1 MRILLALLQ
10 KEFLQIFRN
19 RTMLPL
25 IFVMP
30 LVQLIILVNA
40 ATMDMKN
47 ISVTVA
53 DMDLSST
60 SRLLI
65 NKLEASPF
73 FKLEEL
79 SINKEEAIDRLKDNK
94 TDVVI
99 FIPNK
104 LEADVNREGSGKVQ
118 IITDAIDASK
128 AQLSFGY
135 LSNMIRELNLSIA
148 VNQQSL
154 PNLKQI
160 KSEALY
166 WFNPELNYKYYMLP
180 AIMAILVTI
189 IGMFLSALNLVREKE
204 VGTAEQI
211 NVTPIR
217 KSHFIIGKLVPFLII
232 GLLELTLALLVAK
245 ILYDLPVNGS
255 LLVLYTFAFIYL
267 VAVLGIGLLI
277 STKSQTQQQVMMLS
291 FFFLLVFVLL
301 SGAFTSVDNMPYIA
315 QKLNRLNPLYYFM
328 NVIRM
333 VLIKGAGFS
342 DVFLEIRSTLVIAI
356 ISVSL
361 AVFSYRKTT

>member
-1 MRILLALLQ
+1 MRILLAILQ
-10 KEFLQIFRN
+10 KEFLQVFRN

-25 IFVMP
+25 IFVLP
-30 LVQLIILVNA
+30 LVQLIVLVNA

-53 DMDLSST
+53 DHDLSST

-65 NKLEASPF
+65 SKLDASPF
-73 FKLEEL
+73 FQLEDL
-79 SINKEEAIDRLKDNK
+79 AVSKEDAIDRLLDNK

-99 FIPNK
+99 FIPHK
-104 LEADVNREGSGKVQ
+104 MESATNREGAAKIQ

-135 LSNMIRELNLSIA
+135 LSNIIRELNIEIA
-148 VNQQSL
+148 VDQQIL
-154 PNLKQI
+154 PNIKQV
-160 KSEALY
+160 KSDALY
-166 WFNPELNYKYYMLP
+166 WFNPDLNYKYFMLP

-204 VGTAEQI
+204 IGTAEQI

-232 GLLELTLALLVAK
+232 GLFELTLALTVAK
-245 ILYDLPVNGS
+245 IIYNLPINGS
-255 LLVLYTFAFIYL
+255 LWVLYLYAFIYL
-267 VAVLGIGLLI
+267 VAVLGIGLFI
-277 STKSQTQQQVMMLS
+277 STQSQTQQQVMMMS
-291 FFFLLVFVLL
+291 FFFLMVFLL
-301 SGAFTSVDNMPYIA
+301 MSGAFTSVDNMPDLA

-333 VLIKGAGFS
+333 VLIKGAGFN
-342 DVFLEIRSTLVIAI
+342 DIFYELRSTFIIACV
-356 ISVSL
+356 SVSL
-361 AVFSYRKTT
+361 AVVSYRKTS